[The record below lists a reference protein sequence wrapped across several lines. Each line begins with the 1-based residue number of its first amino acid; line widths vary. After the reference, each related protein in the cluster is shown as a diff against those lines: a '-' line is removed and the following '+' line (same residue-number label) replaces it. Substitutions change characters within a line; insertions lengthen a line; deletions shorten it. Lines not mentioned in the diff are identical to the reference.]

1 MLDDVILD
9 RDVDPVIVVPESPIR
24 LSGFGPDAFSIDQLM
39 DTSFPLI
46 GPSHDG
52 FSNLVEGV
60 STYVFS
66 PSRKCKQLLTPY

>member
-52 FSNLVEGV
+52 
-60 STYVFS
+60 S
-66 PSRKCKQLLTPY
+66 PT